1 MWFIFYLNRISLN
14 GLLLEKSHY
23 LKRFIKRLN
32 IDIMLDSITI
42 YNYNKKQIQKGFILL
57 FNLFAITMVSAQ
69 QESKIFEA
77 YKKDRSVLPDFS
89 YAGYHQG
96 EKNIPNVTDYKY
108 FDVTDFGAKPNDDI
122 SDKTAIQLAINAANK
137 NGSGIVFF
145 PKGRFL
151 VNEDSDATTSII
163 SKKGHIIFRG
173 SGSGSEGTELFMKN
187 NLPPANPSQMW
198 TVPPLFIF
206 GSGGSDK
213 KIGIVTEAAAIGD
226 FTIKLNIID
235 GLKQGDWIV
244 LKLLDNNKDL
254 IASELKNNTVEPE
267 WKNLIEK
274 GISVKVFYQI
284 KNIKKGML
292 TLNAPIAYAID
303 PKYTWEVYKFA
314 NSEEVGIEDIAFV
327 GNWKEKFVHH
337 RSWKDDSGYTML
349 RIQRTTNSW
358 MKNCRFTDCSAAATI
373 SQSANVTVLNCL
385 VNGNAG
391 HEAISAGG
399 STNVLIAKCVDE
411 ASQWHSFG
419 TTGGTMNT
427 VIWKCTYPET
437 TCFESHSSQPRNTLF
452 DGVEG
457 GLMNGR
463 AGGAK
468 ENMPNHMQGLV
479 LWNYKQTNEPVNDF
493 EFWPSI
499 EVSEWWRIPNP
510 VIVGFTSKGTTFKM
524 EQLGQSESIGEAVEP
539 ASLYE
544 AQLKL
549 RLGKLPKWFKEM
561 SKSDTF

>member
-1 MWFIFYLNRISLN
+1 MFESIREYN
-14 GLLLEKSHY
+14 
-23 LKRFIKRLN
+23 
-32 IDIMLDSITI
+32 DSS
-42 YNYNKKQIQKGFILL
+42 KKIQKGIIFLL
-57 FNLFAITMVSAQ
+57 NLFVITTVAAQ
-69 QESKIFEA
+69 QNAKIFED
-77 YKKDRSVLPDFS
+77 YKKDKNVLPDFS
-89 YAGYHQG
+89 YVGYHQG
-96 EKNIPNVTDYKY
+96 EKNIPNITNYKV
-108 FDVTDFGAKPNDDI
+108 FDVTEFGAKPNDDI
-122 SDKTAIQLAINAANK
+122 SDKQAIQLAIDAANK

-151 VNEDSDATTSII
+151 VNEDGDANNSII
-163 SKKGHIIFRG
+163 SKNGHIIFRG
-173 SGSGSEGTELFMKN
+173 SGSGSGGTELFMKN

-206 GSGGSDK
+206 TSSGSDK
-213 KIGIVTEAAAIGD
+213 KIGQVTAAASVGD
-226 FTIKLNIID
+226 LTIQVNTTE
-235 GLKQGDWIV
+235 GLESGDWIA

-254 IASELKNNTVEPE
+254 IASELKNNKVEPE
-267 WKNLIEK
+267 WTSLINK
-274 GISVKVFYQI
+274 GISVNVFYQI
-284 KNIKKGML
+284 KKIKNGKL
-292 TLNAPIAYAID
+292 TLMAPISYAID
-303 PKYTWEVYKFA
+303 PKYQWGVYKFA
-314 NSEEVGIEDIAFV
+314 HNEEIGIEDIAFV

-349 RIQRTTNSW
+349 RIQKTTNSW
-358 MKNCRFTDCSAAATI
+358 IKNCRFTDCSVAATI

-427 VIWKCTYPET
+427 VIWKCTYPAT
-437 TCFESHSSQPRNTLF
+437 TCFESHSSQPRNTLL

-479 LWNYKQTNEPVNDF
+479 LWNYKQTNEPVKDF
-493 EFWPSI
+493 EFWPPTV
-499 EVSEWWRIPNP
+499 VSEWWRIPNP
-510 VIVGFTSKGTTFKM
+510 VIVGFTSKGSTFKK
-524 EQLGQSESIGEAVEP
+524 EQLGQSESIGTAVEP

-549 RLGKLPKWFKEM
+549 RLGKLPEWIKETNKA
-561 SKSDTF
+561 STF